1 MDPPRQ
7 PYDYLFKLILAGDSG
22 VGKSAL
28 LMRFVDKKFVAD
40 NVSTIGVEHALKRLQ
55 VTVNQI
61 PKTVQLQI
69 WDTAGQ
75 DRFFTITSHYV
86 RGAKYALLLFAL
98 DEIGSLSKLDK
109 WIPLL
114 DQHEVTNRILI
125 GNKCDLEN
133 IAVTQDAIDEF
144 KSNHSITHYIAT
156 SARTGEN
163 VEELF
168 TLISTQLCEQALA
181 NKIKE
186 SIINKQL
193 LYNPDRRDQNEQPT
207 KRTCC

>member
-1 MDPPRQ
+1 MEQR

-28 LMRFVDKKFVAD
+28 LRRFVDKQFIGD
-40 NVSTIGVEHALKRLQ
+40 GISTIGVDNVMKTMQ
-55 VTVNQI
+55 VTVDQI
-61 PKTVQLQI
+61 PKTVKLHI

-75 DRFFTITSHYV
+75 DRFFTITSYYA
-86 RGAKYALLLFAL
+86 RGAHFALLVFAL
-98 DEIGSLSKLDK
+98 DEIGSLSKLEK
-109 WIPLL
+109 WIPFL
-114 DQHEVTNRILI
+114 DQFEVPNRILI
-125 GNKCDLEN
+125 GNKCDKEHLSITE
-133 IAVTQDAIDEF
+133 DAIDEF
-144 KSNHSITHYIAT
+144 KSNHGITHYIST

-168 TLISTQLCEQALA
+168 ELIATHLCEQALA

-193 LYNPDRRDQNEQPT
+193 LYNPVRNEEQQP
-207 KRTCC
+207 KQKTCC